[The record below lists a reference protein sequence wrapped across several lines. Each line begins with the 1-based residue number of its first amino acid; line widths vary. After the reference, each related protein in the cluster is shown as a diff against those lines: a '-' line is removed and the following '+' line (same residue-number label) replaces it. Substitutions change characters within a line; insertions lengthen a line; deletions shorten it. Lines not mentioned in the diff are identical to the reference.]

1 MRRFIVAKAPGIS
14 LTQVTFPARDQL
26 PPGVYIE
33 KLQLLG
39 TSWYD
44 RGPGYW
50 LRRVW
55 LFLLMALLVT
65 LTSLLIGG
73 FMAGIKDS
81 SQAGFVGVLIA
92 EIAWSLAILVFLLIR
107 TSRQWNV
114 PEPARPLSRKQRR
127 AVATG
132 STIGS
137 LARAGFVL
145 GQAILVIGSL
155 LFFGLYL
162 MLLVYALLPEWP
174 PEHKARLRLA
184 QQLAAHESAT
194 AS

>member
-1 MRRFIVAKAPGIS
+1 MARAAGIS
-14 LTQVTFPARDQL
+14 LSQVTFPPRDQL

-33 KLQLLG
+33 KLPLLG
-39 TSWYD
+39 TTWYE

-50 LRRVW
+50 LRRAW

-81 SQAGFVGVLIA
+81 SQAGFAGVLIA
-92 EIAWSLAILVFLLIR
+92 EIAWSVAILVFLLIR
-107 TSRQWNV
+107 TARQWNV

-127 AVATG
+127 AVAAG

-137 LARAGFVL
+137 LARVGFVL

-162 MLLVYALLPEWP
+162 MLLIYALAPEWP

-184 QQLAAHESAT
+184 QQLTVHEAAT